1 MMRVARQS
9 IPEILLLTGDRF
21 QDTRGWF
28 RETYSGRTFAEAGID
43 VAFVQDNESCSAR
56 AGTVRGLHYQSLPFA
71 QAKLMR
77 VLKGAILDVA
87 VDLRL
92 GSPTF
97 GQHVAV
103 RLDATCDEA
112 LFIAAGFAHGFC
124 TLLDDTIVSYKA
136 SALYAPKCEY
146 GIRWNDPALG
156 IPWPVAADRA
166 IVSPKDASLP
176 LLAAVSRADLFAR
189 PATVGF
195 ARGLSGL
202 VAS

>member
-9 IPEILLLTGDRF
+9 IPDILLLTGDRF

-43 VAFVQDNESCSAR
+43 VSFVQDNESCSAR
-56 AGTVRGLHYQSLPFA
+56 AGTMRGLHYQVSPFA

-87 VDLRL
+87 VDLRV
-92 GSPTF
+92 GSQTF

-103 RLDATCDEA
+103 RLDAGRDEA

-124 TLLDDTIVSYKA
+124 TLVDDTIVSYKV
-136 SALYAPKCEY
+136 SALYAPKCEH

-156 IPWPVAADRA
+156 IPWPVAAERA
-166 IVSPKDASLP
+166 VVSPKDAALP
-176 LLAAVSRADLFAR
+176 LLASISRADLFIR
-189 PATVGF
+189 PSAIGF
-195 ARGLSGL
+195 ARDLSGL